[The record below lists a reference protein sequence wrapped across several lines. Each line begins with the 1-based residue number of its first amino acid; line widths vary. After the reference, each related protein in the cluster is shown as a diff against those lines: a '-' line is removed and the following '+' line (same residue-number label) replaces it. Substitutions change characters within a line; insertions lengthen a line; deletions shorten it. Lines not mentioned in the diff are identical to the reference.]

1 MLLEGAPDMNRVEFA
16 KGDAIFEQGDASD
29 LCYQI
34 VSGKVEI
41 RVPRESVLTVD
52 KEDTLETLS
61 FGDIFGEMGI
71 IDDSPRS
78 AAAVAV
84 EPTVCVT
91 YTPDE
96 IVKMLESNPKES
108 LEYIRTL
115 IQRLRAA
122 NERLIAH
129 HK

>member
-1 MLLEGAPDMNRVEFA
+1 MERVEFA
-16 KGDAIFEQGDASD
+16 KGEAIFEKGDASD

-41 RVPRESVLTVD
+41 RVPKDSVLSTH
-52 KEDTLETLS
+52 KEARLETLG

-71 IDDSPRS
+71 IDDAPRS

-91 YTPDE
+91 YSPDE
-96 IVKMLESNPKES
+96 IVAMLEANPKEA

-115 IQRLRAA
+115 IRRLRAA
-122 NERLIAH
+122 NDRLSVRRS
-129 HK
+129 

>member
-1 MLLEGAPDMNRVEFA
+1 VKRVEFA
-16 KGDAIFEQGDASD
+16 KGDVVFEQGDPSD

-41 RVPRESVLTVD
+41 RIPKASMISAH
-52 KEDTLETLS
+52 KEATLESLG

-78 AAAVAV
+78 AAAIAV
-84 EPTVCVT
+84 EPTVCAA

-96 IVKMLESNPKES
+96 IVAMLEGNPKEAM
-108 LEYIRTL
+108 EYIRTL

-122 NERLIAH
+122 NERVSAR
-129 HK
+129 KG

>member
-1 MLLEGAPDMNRVEFA
+1 MNRVEFA
-16 KGDAIFEQGDASD
+16 KGDVIFEQGDPSD

-34 VSGKVEI
+34 VSGKVDI
-41 RVPRESVLTVD
+41 RVPKSSVLTAH
-52 KEDTLETLS
+52 KEATLETLG

-78 AAAVAV
+78 AAAIAA
-84 EPTVCVT
+84 EDTVCVS

-96 IVKMLESNPKES
+96 IVDMLESNPKES

-115 IQRLRAA
+115 IRRLRAA
-122 NERLIAH
+122 NERLG
-129 HK
+129 KLRR